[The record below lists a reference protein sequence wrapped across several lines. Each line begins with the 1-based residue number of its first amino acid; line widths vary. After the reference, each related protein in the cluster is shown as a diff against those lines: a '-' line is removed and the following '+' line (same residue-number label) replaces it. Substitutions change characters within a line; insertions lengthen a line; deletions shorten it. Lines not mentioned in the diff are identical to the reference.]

1 MASRMAISVW
11 GDPERWREVSY
22 EIDGKIYDNQ
32 RNSTHVIGKH
42 FDAAISVF
50 IPISIVDACG
60 MGRPPEDQVKMAYQH
75 VKQYFPSEDFEIMIA
90 PSVGIFKIGE
100 NVINFKGKLDLFK
113 IFSFYKLFKIFD
125 KIDDNLEIYAD
136 LTYGINYMTMANYE
150 AIKLAFSLYCALRD
164 KKGKI
169 VAMNSD
175 PFTAGNKPVSIKINV
190 VETLNFDREIGVDY
204 IAGELRRKFDI
215 NKFKWSKI
223 TGNDNDKTNVD
234 TNEVK
239 ALFMAMDGFGAFL
252 PCLVR
257 NDQMQLFMKYVNST
271 MESFSNSVL
280 SEFDYSKDV
289 YSYRSSL
296 NEGVIVIF
304 SALKILTIDLFTN
317 SGNTAPLKKLKILK
331 ETKLARKMAMYLFN
345 EEIKKIGKLGDSIG
359 DGKPVLLGDL
369 MGKYPAKKPCG
380 SNNRILIAHCA
391 LEMNITYIKKENDE
405 ILLGYGECLDGLIR
419 KLEGL

>member
-1 MASRMAISVW
+1 MVISVW

-22 EIDGKIYDNQ
+22 EIDGRIYDNQ

-42 FDAAISVF
+42 FNAAISVF

-60 MGRPPEDQVKMAYQH
+60 MGKPKEDQVKMAYQH
-75 VKQYFPSEDFEIMIA
+75 VKQYFPNEDFEITVA

-100 NVINFKGKLDLFK
+100 NIVNFKGKLDLFK
-113 IFSFYKLFKIFD
+113 IFTFYKILKMFEKM
-125 KIDDNLEIYAD
+125 DDDLEIYAD
-136 LTYGINYMTMANYE
+136 LTYGINYMTMANYD
-150 AIKLAFSLYCALRD
+150 AVKLAFSLYCVLRD

-175 PFTAGNKPVSIKINV
+175 PFTAGNRPASIKINV

-223 TGNDNDKTNVD
+223 TGNNDDKTNVD

-239 ALFMAMDGFGAFL
+239 ALFMAMNNFGAFL
-252 PCLVR
+252 PCLVK
-257 NDQMQLFMKYVNST
+257 NDQMQLFMKDVNST

-296 NEGVIVIF
+296 NEGVIIIF
-304 SALKILTIDLFTN
+304 SALKILTLDLFTN
-317 SGNTAPLKKLKILK
+317 SGDMAPLKKLKILK
-331 ETKLARKMAMYLFN
+331 EAKLARKMAMYLFN

-359 DGKPVLLGDL
+359 DGKTVLLGNL
-369 MGKYPAKKPCG
+369 MGKYAKKPCG

-391 LEMNITYIKKENDE
+391 LEMNITFIKKENGE
-405 ILLGYGECLDGLIR
+405 NLLGYGKCLDELIR
-419 KLEGL
+419 NLKGL